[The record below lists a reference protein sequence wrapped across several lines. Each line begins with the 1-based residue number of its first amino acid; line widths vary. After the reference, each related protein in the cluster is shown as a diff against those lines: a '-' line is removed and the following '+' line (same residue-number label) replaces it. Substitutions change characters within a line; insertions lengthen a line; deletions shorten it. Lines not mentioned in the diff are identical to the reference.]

1 MEHLMVLFD
10 TLSGIFR
17 RLFRMITLPLWS
29 VLIGVA
35 ALCFTA
41 FRPRKIAM
49 RKCAEFTRIWA
60 WGAARLAGLKIS
72 VTGEVPECGGLIV
85 SNHTGPFDILVNAS
99 LFPVRFAPKKELKYT
114 PFIGQVVALSR
125 PVWIDRSRRLESGKT
140 AAEIL
145 ETVSNGVSMLVYP
158 EGTSTDG
165 RSGILPFKSTAF
177 GAAES
182 SGCPVIKLLLFFSCP
197 DDPGKS
203 SAWFGDTPFG
213 TYLWHAIGLKKVEAR
228 VYIIGS
234 TKIRETENR
243 KTLAARVHSEM
254 SEAYWRIMHDE
265 EL

>member
-1 MEHLMVLFD
+1 MVWFD
-10 TLSGIFR
+10 TICGVLRRIFR
-17 RLFRMITLPLWS
+17 MVTLSLWS
-29 VLIGVA
+29 VFIGVA
-35 ALCFTA
+35 ALCFTM
-41 FRPRKIAM
+41 FRKEDKAM
-49 RKCAEFTRIWA
+49 RRAAEFTRVWA
-60 WGAARLAGLKIS
+60 LVAARLAGLKIS
-72 VTGEVPECGGLIV
+72 VTGDIPEYGGLIV

-125 PVWIDRSRRLESGKT
+125 PVWIDRSKRLEAKKT
-140 AAEIL
+140 AQEISR
-145 ETVSNGVSMLVYP
+145 TVANRVSMLVYP

-177 GAAES
+177 DAAES
-182 SGCPVIKLLLFFSCP
+182 AGCPVVEVLLFFSCP
-197 DDPGKS
+197 CDPGKS

-228 VYIIGS
+228 VYIIGV
-234 TKIRETENR
+234 TQIREGENR
-243 KTLAARVHSEM
+243 KTLAERVHNEM